1 MKKGLVVWNQKKR
14 EQGWQ
19 IVKKKE
25 GEKQV
30 RQLEGKKRKGKKLQL
45 GSFLSAVEHLKESLV
60 QERTKKK
67 RAKKV
72 RSPVGNFG

>member
-1 MKKGLVVWNQKKR
+1 MVYTLPRAIKEEKKNEERVGGLESKKR

-19 IVKKKE
+19 IVKRE

-30 RQLEGKKRKGKKLQL
+30 RQLEGKNQKM
-45 GSFLSAVEHLKESLV
+45 
-60 QERTKKK
+60 RTK
-67 RAKKV
+67 RV